1 MSVWRRTK
9 ANAARRY
16 AKARIAKMWR
26 DLAGSIADQ
35 LGAAL
40 ADAFSG
46 FRRLTLCFDL
56 ASPDADRAEV
66 WPWSA
71 YAEPPQ

>member
-16 AKARIAKMWR
+16 VRARIAKLWR
-26 DLAGSIADQ
+26 ELAGNVVDRIAD
-35 LGAAL
+35 AI

-46 FRRLTLCFDL
+46 FRALMLSFC
-56 ASPDADRAEV
+56 AAEI
-66 WPWSA
+66 SA
-71 YAEPPQ
+71 QDVEAES

>member
-26 DLAGSIADQ
+26 DLAASIADQ
-35 LGAAL
+35 LGAAI
-40 ADAFSG
+40 ADAFSD
-46 FRRLTLCFDL
+46 FRRLTLSFC
-56 ASPDADRAEV
+56 AAELV
-66 WPWSA
+66 AQATEARS
-71 YAEPPQ
+71 